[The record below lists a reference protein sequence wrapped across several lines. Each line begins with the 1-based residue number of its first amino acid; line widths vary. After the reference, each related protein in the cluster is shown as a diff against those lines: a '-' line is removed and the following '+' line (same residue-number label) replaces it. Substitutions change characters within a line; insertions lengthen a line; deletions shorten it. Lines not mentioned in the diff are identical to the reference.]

1 MIRKVGKENIIVVAS
16 PNKLASLGGSPLL
29 VDTGDED
36 LDTDLSGYIRVI
48 TGYGKAAM
56 YKVK

>member
-1 MIRKVGKENIIVVAS
+1 MGKENIIVVAS